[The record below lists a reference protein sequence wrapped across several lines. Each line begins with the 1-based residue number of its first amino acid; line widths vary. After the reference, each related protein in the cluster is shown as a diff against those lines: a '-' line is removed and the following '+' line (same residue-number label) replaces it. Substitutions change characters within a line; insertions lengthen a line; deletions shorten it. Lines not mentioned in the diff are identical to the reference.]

1 MSIRQE
7 RINEQVFREL
17 PVILREVKDY
27 RLRKAFL
34 SITAVNVAKDLSSAR
49 IYYSAIPGGRSE
61 ALEVKDIQKGL
72 ESASGFIRSELAHRL
87 NLRITPKLI
96 FIFDDSAE
104 RALRISETLKVIGEN
119 ENGNDK

>member
-34 SITAVNVAKDLSSAR
+34 SITSVTVAKDLSSAR
-49 IYYSAIPGGRSE
+49 IYYSAIPDGRSE
-61 ALEVKDIQKGL
+61 ALEIRDIQKGL

-87 NLRITPKLI
+87 NLRITPKLF

-104 RALRISETLKVIGEN
+104 RALRISETLKEIKEDEN
-119 ENGNDK
+119 RNDQ

>member
-27 RLRKAFL
+27 RLRKAFV

-49 IYYSAIPGGRSE
+49 IYYSAIPDGRSE
-61 ALEVKDIQKGL
+61 SLEVKDIQKGL

-96 FIFDDSAE
+96 FVFDDSAE